1 MCAPLN
7 TFLVLFFVIGHS
19 AMAVKF
25 LAASDGLCHMICIF
39 EDNKR
44 GLDWMLGNILSVTE

>member
-25 LAASDGLCHMICIF
+25 LVASDGLCHMICIF